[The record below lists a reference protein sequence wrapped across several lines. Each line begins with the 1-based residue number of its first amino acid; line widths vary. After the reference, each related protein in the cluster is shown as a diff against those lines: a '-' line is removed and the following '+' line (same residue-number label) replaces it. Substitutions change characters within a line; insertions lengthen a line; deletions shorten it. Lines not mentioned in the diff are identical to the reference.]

1 MWKLGERIL
10 SICTSLTVRHP
21 WAVLVFSGLL
31 TLLALWYSS
40 FLTIDTSAEGVL
52 SDKLHFRQVEQKY
65 RAVFPKN
72 ESLLVIVDA
81 KTPADADS
89 AASNLQVRLENLPD
103 LFTSVSF
110 PGSEPFFTDNGVMY
124 LAPDRLKA
132 LLGDV
137 EKSKSAFDILA
148 RDPSLRGIAELT
160 DRPDPDNPDL
170 QARLLVGLGKA
181 AAERAEDEYARTDWV
196 TVLGIQRPEGR
207 PGTRRFVLAKP
218 VLDNSSLN
226 RAGPALDAL
235 NREIQGVTEEE
246 AEGVTFQIT
255 GDPALRHQEL
265 HDAFSGATSASVLS
279 FILVALSLV
288 LGLRSGRLIAALL
301 ITLIIGGIWTTGL
314 ATLFVGRLNLIS
326 VAFMVL
332 FIGLGVDFGTHT
344 GLRFLE
350 ERKAGKSFEEAMRQA
365 MLGEGPAIW
374 LSAVCASVAFLS
386 FVPTSYT
393 GLAEFGIISAL
404 GMVVAV
410 VITFTV
416 QPALMAIMQP
426 KVPGWGDV
434 HFGLGGWINR
444 HYRTILVVA
453 GIATI
458 GALFAAV
465 GARVDT
471 NPLNLQNPKAPPVVA
486 YHSLADDP
494 QTSPYSMNVV
504 ADNVD
509 DAHRRAERLTG
520 IPGVARVA
528 TAETYL
534 PKDQEE
540 KLQLIEHTK
549 TVLGPAFFESDNRR
563 PAPDAAE
570 LRAAYERLRSTAAR
584 LASDRSTDESIRAA
598 AAGLRDGLET
608 FAQKIG
614 TSDDNLSTLQEALVG
629 SLPDI
634 IATLGERLQAARVL
648 TIDDLPDDIRRD
660 WVSDKGQIR
669 LQIQP
674 AEDIGT
680 PEGLADFAAKIQAVE
695 PDASGV
701 PASVTDA
708 GRAILEAFAEAVA
721 YTTIAIA
728 LIVWFLRRRLSDVA
742 LILLPLGIASIWTVA
757 GSALLDLPFNFA
769 NVIVIPLLIG
779 LGVAGSVHIV
789 VRHRE
794 LEEEQAANK
803 DVLDTSTSL
812 AVLVAQL
819 NNVAA
824 FATLAISA
832 HRGLYSM
839 GLLLG
844 LAVLLTV
851 IVCLIVLPAGL
862 VALTKRKTARA
873 MQAAKA

>member
-10 SICTSLTVRHP
+10 NACATMTFRHP
-21 WAVLVFSGLL
+21 WAVIVASALL
-31 TLLALWYSS
+31 TVLALWYSS
-40 FLTIDTSAEGVL
+40 HMKIDTSAEGLL
-52 SDKLHFRQVEQKY
+52 SNDLRFRQVEMKY

-72 ESLLVIVDA
+72 EALLVIIDA

-89 AASNLQVRLENLPD
+89 AAANLKVRLEALPD
-103 LFTSVSF
+103 LFTSVAS
-110 PGSEPFFTDNGVMY
+110 PGSESFFSDNGFLY

-137 EKSKSAFDILA
+137 EKSKPGFDVLA
-148 RDPSLRGIAELT
+148 TDPSLRGIADLAATPETANPEL
-160 DRPDPDNPDL
+160 R
-170 QARLLVGLGKA
+170 ARLLSGLGTA
-181 AAERAEDEYARTDWV
+181 ASERASDEYARTDWV
-196 TVLGIQRPEGR
+196 TIFGIQRPEGR

-218 VLDNSSLN
+218 VLDNASLN

-235 NREIQGVTEEE
+235 KAEMQGVGEEE
-246 AEGVTFQIT
+246 AEGVVFQVT
-255 GDPALRHQEL
+255 GDPALRNQEL
-265 HDAFSGATSASVLS
+265 SDAFSGASTASVLS

-301 ITLIIGGIWTTGL
+301 ITLIVGGIWTTGL
-314 ATLFVGRLNLIS
+314 ATLFVGSLNLIS

-332 FIGLGVDFGTHT
+332 FIGLGIDFGTHT

-350 ERKAGKSFEEAMRQA
+350 ERKNGKDFELAMRQA
-365 MLGEGPAIW
+365 LVGEGPAIW

-416 QPALMAIMQP
+416 QPALMALMPP
-426 KVPGWGDV
+426 KVPKWGDV

-444 HYRTILVVA
+444 HYRMILVLSGMV
-453 GIATI
+453 TI
-458 GALFAAV
+458 GALIASA
-465 GARVDT
+465 GARVDV

-486 YHSLADDP
+486 FHSLADDP
-494 QTSPYSMNVV
+494 QTSPYSLNVV
-504 ADNVD
+504 AENPADVP
-509 DAHRRAERLTG
+509 RLKERLAA

-528 TAETYL
+528 TAENYL
-534 PKDQEE
+534 PTEQDE
-540 KLQLIEHTK
+540 KLKLIDATK
-549 TVLGPAFFESDNRR
+549 SVLGPAFFDANARK
-563 PAPDAAE
+563 APPTAPELRASFERLRATAERLAADTTADEATRTAAAE
-570 LRAAYERLRSTAAR
+570 LR
-584 LASDRSTDESIRAA
+584 
-598 AAGLRDGLET
+598 DGLAA
-608 FAQKIG
+608 FASKVG
-614 TSDDNLSTLQEALVG
+614 TSDDNLAVLQESLVG
-629 SLPDI
+629 SLPQI
-634 IATLGERLQAARVL
+634 ISTLGERLQSARVL
-648 TIDDLPDDIRRD
+648 TVDDLPPNIRRE
-660 WVSDKGQIR
+660 WISDKGQIR
-669 LQIQP
+669 LQVQP
-674 AEDIGT
+674 TEDIGT
-680 PEGLADFAAKIQAVE
+680 PEGLENFATKVQAIE

-708 GRAILEAFAEAVA
+708 GTAILQAFGEAIL
-721 YTTIAIA
+721 YTTVAIG

-742 LILLPLGIASIWTVA
+742 LILLPLGIASVWTVA

-769 NVIVIPLLIG
+769 NVIVVPLLIG

-794 LEEEQAANK
+794 LEEEGGPNK

-851 IVCLIVLPAGL
+851 IVCLVVLPAGL

-873 MQAAKA
+873 LKTAQA